1 MSIQELTDK
10 LREIG
15 LNHKDIKSY
24 YIGNTWDMSVSKSS
38 DTYPAIWQ
46 ELPIL
51 VTYNSNGQKEYTFSI
66 DILMLAKQ
74 DNVDDEL
81 NKISQCEEIADDI
94 LQAYKLYIKS
104 LTVTSATAL
113 SVKNINSDMAVGIRL
128 DIKFITN
135 RTCSITSRFNREMTR
150 G

>member
-15 LNHKDIKSY
+15 LNHNDIKSY
-24 YIGNTWDMSVSKSS
+24 YIGNTWNMSVSKSS

-51 VTYNSNGQKEYTFSI
+51 VTYNPNGQKEYTFSI

-81 NKISQCEEIADDI
+81 NKISQCEEIADDL

-104 LTVTSATAL
+104 LAVTSATAL